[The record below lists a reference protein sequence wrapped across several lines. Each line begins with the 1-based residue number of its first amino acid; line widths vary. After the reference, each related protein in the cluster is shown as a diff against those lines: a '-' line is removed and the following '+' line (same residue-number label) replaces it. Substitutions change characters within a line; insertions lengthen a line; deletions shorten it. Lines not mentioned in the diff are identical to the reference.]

1 MKQDFKVTVG
11 KDEFHVQSDIKC
23 SNADQRGF
31 ARYLKSLPKNE
42 RCFFKNC
49 RVKAILPIYMP
60 EGDFSPE
67 VNALNM
73 NKDQLD
79 WFLKRRTDF
88 VVEK

>member
-1 MKQDFKVTVG
+1 MQQRFKVKAG
-11 KDEFHVQSDIKC
+11 KDEFHIQSDIKC
-23 SNADQRGF
+23 SNKEQR
-31 ARYLKSLPKNE
+31 ALAQYLKSLPKSE

-49 RVKAILPIYMP
+49 RVKAVIPMYLPD
-60 EGDFSPE
+60 GDFDPKTT
-67 VNALNM
+67 ALNM